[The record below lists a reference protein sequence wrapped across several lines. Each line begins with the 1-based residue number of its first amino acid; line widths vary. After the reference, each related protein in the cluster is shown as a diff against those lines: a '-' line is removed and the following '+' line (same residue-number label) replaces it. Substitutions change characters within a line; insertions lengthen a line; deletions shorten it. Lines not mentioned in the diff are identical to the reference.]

1 MNGDGKINSG
11 DAALTYAYV
20 NGKIKFKEGQLKAA
34 DVNGDGKINSGD
46 AALIYAACQWKNRNI
61 SSSK

>member
-1 MNGDGKINSG
+1 MD
-11 DAALTYAYV
+11 DYAYV

-46 AALIYAACQWKNRNI
+46 AALIYARVNGKIETFPAAK
-61 SSSK
+61 